1 MQGAKNLLTTFSRIA
16 SPEPTPTIP
25 PIFILHQLG
34 EAQMR
39 HSPAQKTYCMSSGP
53 LRILLQSTAILAQ
66 LGFFMLRVSS
76 RAAN

>member
-1 MQGAKNLLTTFSRIA
+1 MLGAKNLLTTFSRIA
-16 SPEPTPTIP
+16 SPEPTNTN
-25 PIFILHQLG
+25 ILRQLG

-39 HSPAQKTYCMSSGP
+39 HSPAQKTYCVSSGL